1 MKIKKPLR
9 ILYFAFVELDIPNA
23 PQTHTLGVLSGFCKN
38 GCKIDAIIPRP
49 KKIVPNI
56 DGVNFFYIWP
66 WGFSGLNKL
75 WAKCLGGFYLFLLC
89 FLKKFDFIY
98 VRELKK
104 NPFPRWCAKIFGIP
118 LYFEI
123 NGLFILDQE
132 LSKRKRNDTKR
143 LEKNQRLDFQCAD
156 GLIVPSFPRSRWI
169 IKKYGIHPKKVY
181 ATLNGATIP
190 DKMEVGRSAAL
201 KRLNLSADGFFLGF
215 LGTVWRHYDL
225 KSIIR
230 AMRLCKAQVP
240 KISLIIIGGGPGMQ
254 EIKEQAN
261 NEGILCRII
270 DLGFIQPNELFKV
283 IKAIDLGL
291 MVLTKAGLK
300 DLGPITTRFATYAS
314 YGIPVIGNTL
324 YLENYPQEII
334 QALYKVP
341 HENPHALSDK
351 IINIYRSPKDR
362 YERAKNLQNYAA
374 RKLTWNA
381 VTTDILE
388 VICKNK
394 IVNSNYK

>member
-1 MKIKKPLR
+1 
-9 ILYFAFVELDIPNA
+9 
-23 PQTHTLGVLSGFCKN
+23 
-38 GCKIDAIIPRP
+38 
-49 KKIVPNI
+49 
-56 DGVNFFYIWP
+56 
-66 WGFSGLNKL
+66 
-75 WAKCLGGFYLFLLC
+75 
-89 FLKKFDFIY
+89 
-98 VRELKK
+98 
-104 NPFPRWCAKIFGIP
+104 
-118 LYFEI
+118 
-123 NGLFILDQE
+123 
-132 LSKRKRNDTKR
+132 
-143 LEKNQRLDFQCAD
+143 
-156 GLIVPSFPRSRWI
+156 
-169 IKKYGIHPKKVY
+169 
-181 ATLNGATIP
+181 
-190 DKMEVGRSAAL
+190 
-201 KRLNLSADGFFLGF
+201 
-215 LGTVWRHYDL
+215 
-225 KSIIR
+225 
-230 AMRLCKAQVP
+230 MRLCKAQVP

-341 HENPHALSDK
+341 HENPHALSYK